1 MFSLTHTHE
10 RKGDEVSIR
19 DSASVDS
26 TKRAVAQIGENVR
39 KALGGKAFPQRVKIL
54 DTTLRDGEQTP
65 NVALSLDDKIKIAQ
79 ALDDLGVDIIEA
91 GFPITS
97 EGEKEA
103 VKAIG
108 KLGLRAEVL
117 GLSRCSKTDIDTV
130 IDCDLKSIHLF
141 LATSDIHMQNKLKMT
156 RDQVVEKAA
165 WAVDYAKSHGMT
177 VEFSPEDATR
187 SDVAFLKR
195 VVQAVQD
202 AKTDRIDIPD
212 TVGVMIP
219 QAMAGL
225 ITDLKTVAKV
235 PLAVHCHDDFGLSVS
250 NSLAAVL
257 AGAEEIHCTINGLGE
272 RAGNAALEE
281 ITVGLATFFGIK
293 TNVDLKKLTHVSRL
307 VSHLTGVQVQPNK
320 AIVGDNAFAHESG
333 IHVHGVLGEAFTYE
347 AIAPESVGKER
358 ALVVGKHTGTH
369 AVEAILKGYGI
380 ELPENQLKELV
391 VRIKK
396 LSEGGKKFDDAEL
409 IALSYDM
416 LGRTEEPGCI
426 KLEEFAV
433 FTGINFTPTATVTL
447 DVAGRQK
454 RASESGIGPIDASLN
469 AIRSAVNKNI
479 ILKEYKLEAITGGSD
494 ALCEVT
500 VKLADKRDDG
510 VLSLGK
516 SVGPDI
522 VLTSVEAEIISLNR
536 LCSIKKELLS

>member
-1 MFSLTHTHE
+1 LTHTHE
-10 RKGDEVSIR
+10 RNEDEPRVGDHASE
-19 DSASVDS
+19 DSAKKAA
-26 TKRAVAQIGENVR
+26 TQIGDNIR
-39 KALGGKAFPQRVKIL
+39 KALGGKAYPSHVRIL

-97 EGEKEA
+97 DGERQA

-108 KLGLRAEVL
+108 RLGLKAEVL
-117 GLSRCSKTDIDTV
+117 GLSRSSKEDIDAV
-130 IDCDLKSIHLF
+130 IGCDLRSIHVF

-165 WAVDYAKSHGMT
+165 WAVEYAKSHGMT

-187 SDVAFLKR
+187 SDVEFLKR

-202 AKTDRIDIPD
+202 AKVDRIDVPD

-219 QAMAGL
+219 QSMGNL
-225 ITDLKTVAKV
+225 ITELRTVAKV

-250 NSLAAVL
+250 NSFAGVL
-257 AGAEEIHCTINGLGE
+257 AGAEEVHCTINGLGE

-281 ITVGLATFFGIK
+281 IAVGLATFFGVK
-293 TNVDLKKLTHVSRL
+293 TNIDLRKLAHVSRL

-333 IHVHGVLGEAFTYE
+333 IHVHGVLRESFTYE
-347 AIAPESVGKER
+347 AISPESVGKER
-358 ALVVGKHTGTH
+358 ALVIGKHTGTH
-369 AVEAILKGYGI
+369 AVQAKLKSYGI
-380 ELPENQLKELV
+380 DMPEGQLKDLV
-391 VRIKK
+391 SRIKK

-409 IALSYDM
+409 IALAYDV
-416 LGRTEEPGCI
+416 LGKTEESACVR
-426 KLEEFAV
+426 LEEFAV

-447 DVAGRQK
+447 NVAGQQK
-454 RASESGIGPIDASLN
+454 RSSESGLGPIDASLN

-479 ILKEYKLEAITGGSD
+479 VLKEYRLEAITGGSD

-500 VKLADKRDDG
+500 VKLADKRDDSI
-510 VLSLGK
+510 LSLGK

-536 LCSIKKELLS
+536 LCSIKRDLLKEA

>member
-1 MFSLTHTHE
+1 MTHTHE
-10 RKGDEVSIR
+10 GNRDEPRVGDHASEN
-19 DSASVDS
+19 SA
-26 TKRAVAQIGENVR
+26 KNAAAQISENIR
-39 KALGGKAFPQRVKIL
+39 KALGGRAYPSQVRIL

-65 NVALSLDDKIKIAQ
+65 NVAISLDDKIKIAQ

-97 EGEKEA
+97 DGERQA
-103 VKAIG
+103 VRAIG
-108 KLGLRAEVL
+108 KLGLKAEVL
-117 GLSRCSKTDIDTV
+117 GLSRSSKEDIDAV
-130 IDCDLKSIHLF
+130 VDCGLKSIHIF

-156 RDQVVEKAA
+156 RDQVVEKAV
-165 WAVDYAKSHGMT
+165 WAVDYAKSRGMT

-187 SDVAFLKR
+187 SDVEFLKR
-195 VVQAVQD
+195 VIQAIQD
-202 AKTDRIDIPD
+202 AKVDRIDIPD

-219 QAMAGL
+219 QSMGSL
-225 ITDLKTVAKV
+225 ITELRTVAKV

-250 NSLAAVL
+250 NSFAAVL

-281 ITVGLATFFGIK
+281 VAVGLATFFSIK
-293 TNVDLKKLTHVSRL
+293 TNINLKKLAHVSRL

-333 IHVHGVLGEAFTYE
+333 IHVHGVLKESFTYE
-347 AIAPESVGKER
+347 AISPESVGKER

-369 AVEAILKGYGI
+369 AVQSKLKSYGI
-380 ELPENQLKELV
+380 EMPEGQLKEFV
-391 VRIKK
+391 TRIKK

-409 IALSYDM
+409 IALAYDVI
-416 LGRTEEPGCI
+416 GKTEESACI

-447 DVAGRQK
+447 NVAGQSK
-454 RASESGIGPIDASLN
+454 RSSESGIGPIDASLN

-479 ILKEYKLEAITGGSD
+479 VLKEFRLEAITGGSD
-494 ALCEVT
+494 ALCEVI
-500 VKLADKRDDG
+500 VKLGDKRDDSI
-510 VLSLGK
+510 LSLGK

-522 VLTSVEAEIISLNR
+522 VLTSIEAEIISLNR
-536 LCSIKKELLS
+536 LCSIKKDLLQ

>member
-1 MFSLTHTHE
+1 MTHTLE
-10 RKGDEVSIR
+10 RNETNPSCGDHASE
-19 DSASVDS
+19 DSAKKA
-26 TKRAVAQIGENVR
+26 TAQIGENIR
-39 KALGGKAFPQRVKIL
+39 KALGGKAYPDRVMIL

-97 EGEKEA
+97 DGEKQA

-108 KLGLRAEVL
+108 KLGLRAEAL
-117 GLSRCSKTDIDTV
+117 GLSRSSKTDIDAV
-130 IDCDLKSIHLF
+130 LDCDLKSIHIF
-141 LATSDIHMQNKLKMT
+141 LATSDIHMQTKLKMT

-165 WAVDYAKSHGMT
+165 WAVDYAKSHGLK

-187 SDVAFLKR
+187 SDVEFVKR
-195 VVQAVQD
+195 VICAVQE
-202 AKTDRIDIPD
+202 AKVDRVDIPD

-219 QAMAGL
+219 QSMGAL
-225 ITDLKTVAKV
+225 IAELRTVAKV

-250 NSLAAVL
+250 NSFAGVL

-281 ITVGLATFFGIK
+281 IAVGLATFFHIK
-293 TNVDLKKLTHVSRL
+293 TNINLKKLAHVSRL

-333 IHVHGVLGEAFTYE
+333 IHVHGVLGESFTYE
-347 AIAPESVGKER
+347 AISPELVGKER

-369 AVEAILKGYGI
+369 AVQAKLKSYGI
-380 ELPENQLKELV
+380 ELPENQLKDLV
-391 VRIKK
+391 IRIKK

-409 IALSYDM
+409 IAMAYDV
-416 LGRTEEPGCI
+416 LGKTDEQECV

-447 DVAGRQK
+447 NVAGHSK

-479 ILKEYKLEAITGGSD
+479 VLKEYRLEAITGGSES
-494 ALCEVT
+494 LCEVT
-500 VKLADKRDDG
+500 VKLADGRDDSI
-510 VLSLGK
+510 LSLGK

-536 LCSIKKELLS
+536 LCSVKKDLLQ

>member
-1 MFSLTHTHE
+1 MFSLTHTLE
-10 RKGDEVSIR
+10 RNEDEPPVGDR
-19 DSASVDS
+19 ASVDS
-26 TKRAVAQIGENVR
+26 TKKAVAQIGDNIR
-39 KALGGKAFPQRVKIL
+39 KALGGKAYPQRVKIL

-97 EGEKEA
+97 EGEKDA
-103 VKAIG
+103 VRAIG
-108 KLGLRAEVL
+108 KLGLKAEVL
-117 GLSRCSKTDIDTV
+117 GLSRCNKTDIDTV
-130 IDCDLKSIHLF
+130 IDCDLKSIHVF
-141 LATSDIHMQNKLKMT
+141 IATSDIHMQSKLKMT
-156 RDQVVEKAA
+156 RDQVVEKAV

-187 SDVAFLKR
+187 SEIDFLKR
-195 VVQAVQD
+195 VMQAVQD
-202 AKTDRIDIPD
+202 VKADRIDIPD

-219 QAMAGL
+219 QAMGDL
-225 ITDLKTVAKV
+225 ITDLKTVARV

-257 AGAEEIHCTINGLGE
+257 AGAEEVHCTINGLGE

-281 ITVGLATFFGIK
+281 VTVGLATFFGVK
-293 TNVDLKKLTHVSRL
+293 TNIDLRKLTHVSRL

-347 AIAPESVGKER
+347 AITPESVGKER
-358 ALVVGKHTGTH
+358 AFVIGKHTGTH
-369 AVEAILKGYGI
+369 AVQSKLKSYGI
-380 ELPENQLKELV
+380 EMPEHHLKDLV
-391 VRIKK
+391 IRIKK

-409 IALSYDM
+409 IALAYDV
-416 LGRTEEPGCI
+416 LGKTEEPSCV

-433 FTGINFTPTATVTL
+433 FTGINFTPTAVVTL
-447 DVAGRQK
+447 DVAGQHK

-469 AIRSAVNKNI
+469 AIRSAVNRNI
-479 ILKEYKLEAITGGSD
+479 VLKEYRLEAIAGGSD

-500 VKLADKRDDG
+500 VKLADKRDDSI
-510 VLSLGK
+510 LSLGK

-536 LCSIKKELLS
+536 LCSIKKDLLS